1 MRISDWSSDVCSSD
15 LEMGDQ
21 PPRAAAWQGIFL
33 VESEG
38 VVMARQHRSQCFQRR
53 IVGDAG
59 AQPGGPMGRTPA
71 GEAALP
77 HGREKQAA
85 PRSQQS
91 RQPRNRAFQIVAH
104 LKGQAGKDEVE
115 PFALEA
121 RRSEARRVGK
131 ECVRTCR
138 ARWAPD
144 NEKK

>member
-1 MRISDWSSDVCSSD
+1 MFFCFFVIDTASTRSYTYCPTPSLHAALPHS

-21 PPRAAAWQGIFL
+21 PPRAASWQVIFL

-91 RQPRNRAFQIVAH
+91 RQPR
-104 LKGQAGKDEVE
+104 KDRKSTR
-115 PFALEA
+115 LN
-121 RRSEARRVGK
+121 SSH
-131 ECVRTCR
+131 
-138 ARWAPD
+138 
-144 NEKK
+144 

>member
-1 MRISDWSSDVCSSD
+1 MFFCFFVIDTASTRSYTYCPTPSLHAALPHS

-71 GEAALP
+71 GEAAL
-77 HGREKQAA
+77 
-85 PRSQQS
+85 RSDEHTSELQLLMRIS
-91 RQPRNRAFQIVAH
+91 YAVFC
-104 LKGQAGKDEVE
+104 LK
-115 PFALEA
+115 
-121 RRSEARRVGK
+121 
-131 ECVRTCR
+131 
-138 ARWAPD
+138 
-144 NEKK
+144 KKKTNTHTEITER